1 MAGLSDAALTARL
14 VRVAASV
21 LEAPL
26 AALFRLD
33 GDKATLLERV
43 VRLEQASEVTQ
54 MTLPAARLKLDTR
67 KAWHAASRTRAPT
80 ELVAFPSSTRVAWA
94 LSTPLFDAK
103 KNQLGLLV
111 LADMRA
117 RAENDDRLAAL
128 DDVCELLED
137 KLTPKPSSDRPHQ
150 ARNDE
155 PTGRIRTFG
164 GPTLV
169 HPASPASPPPAPPAA
184 APPAPSAARPPQR
197 EESSS
202 ERRIPFDA
210 VTGLP
215 DRASLLEET
224 VRRVERASVLQLG
237 LAVVVV
243 ALDRFRRVNE
253 TLGQS
258 VGDTVLR
265 QVGERLRESVG
276 DADLVGRR
284 SGDEFMVVVA
294 DDGSPGGVLALA
306 DRLQQAI
313 REPYHL
319 HGHELT
325 ITASIGV
332 ARFPTD
338 SSDAQSLF
346 RSADIALARA
356 KQAGR
361 GKLVVFDRAM
371 QEAVTT
377 RAELERELRIA
388 MREGHLLLHY
398 QPKFRVKDR
407 ALVGAEALLRWRHPT
422 KGLISPGQF
431 IPVAEDSGL
440 IVPIG
445 TWALGEV
452 CRQRAAWQRA
462 GLAMGRVSVNV
473 SALQFARPDFVG
485 TVTRAMRAANVQEG
499 HLELELTES
508 IVMDDVEHVAARL
521 GELRKL
527 GVAVSID
534 DFGTGYSS
542 LAYLQRL
549 PVDVLK
555 IDRSFV
561 RPLDLGGDEARGAHA
576 LAGSIATLARGLGL
590 EVLAEGVE
598 TEGQFQALAE
608 LGCEVI
614 QGFLLGRPVPAADL
628 EAIARARPA

>member
-1 MAGLSDAALTARL
+1 MVGLSDAALTARL

-21 LEAPL
+21 LDAPL
-26 AALFRLD
+26 AALFRLE
-33 GDKATLLERV
+33 GEKATLLERV

-54 MTLPAARLKLDTR
+54 MTLPAARLRVDVRRT
-67 KAWHAASRTRAPT
+67 WHAAQRTRAPT

-94 LSTPLFDAK
+94 MSTPLFDRQR
-103 KNQLGLLV
+103 NQIGLLV
-111 LADMRA
+111 VADMRA
-117 RAENDDRLAAL
+117 RAEDDVRLASI
-128 DDVCELLED
+128 DDVCALIED
-137 KLTPKPSSDRPHQ
+137 KLASKS
-150 ARNDE
+150 ANDGSPRGDE
-155 PTGRIRTFG
+155 TSRTRTFG

-169 HPASPASPPPAPPAA
+169 HSMAPPPA
-184 APPAPSAARPPQR
+184 APSSTPRPITPTPASRQGPSR

-202 ERRIPFDA
+202 ERRIPFDS

-224 VRRVERASVLQLG
+224 VRRIERASVLQLG
-237 LAVVVV
+237 LALVIV

-253 TLGQS
+253 TLGQQ

-265 QVGERLRESVG
+265 QVAERLRESVG

-284 SGDEFMVVVA
+284 SGDEFMIVVS
-294 DDGSPGGVLALA
+294 DDGSQGAVLALV

-313 REPYHL
+313 REPFHIQ
-319 HGHELT
+319 GQEVT
-325 ITASIGV
+325 MTASLGV
-332 ARFPTD
+332 ARFPAD
-338 SSDAQSLF
+338 SADAQNLF

-356 KQAGR
+356 KQSGR

-398 QPKFRVKDR
+398 QPKFRVSDR
-407 ALVGAEALLRWRHPT
+407 KLVGAEALMRWRHPT
-422 KGLISPGQF
+422 KGLVSPGQF

-452 CRQRAAWQRA
+452 CRQRHAWHRA
-462 GLAMGRVSVNV
+462 GLPVGRISVNV

-485 TVTRAMRAANVQEG
+485 TVTRAMRAANVSDGQ
-499 HLELELTES
+499 LELELTES

-561 RPLDLGGDEARGAHA
+561 RPLDMGGAEARGAHA
-576 LAGSIATLARGLGL
+576 LATAIATLARGLGL

-598 TEGQFQALAE
+598 TEAQFEALAG
-608 LGCEVI
+608 LGCDAI
-614 QGFLLGRPVPAADL
+614 QGFLLGKPVPAAEL
-628 EAIARARPA
+628 EAVARKHL